1 MRRTTLILLLALVAL
16 LAVPAAAQAITFDK
30 AVDKLVDQG
39 YPQSVIKKI
48 RSHGTNSLGFW
59 PGGTEANDDVAR
71 YIARQM
77 RAVGL
82 QRVRLEG
89 VPVDEWEMRGAW
101 VKVNGR
107 RMIASQWGG
116 VRGTPERGLTGELV
130 YVGTGSRDEIAAAGD
145 VRGKVL
151 LVDLDAYSWWP
162 NYVQMEAKLAGAKAM
177 VLTHAPYDI
186 DPSAEYF
193 TQLDALGCF
202 DGETDYANTP
212 FVYVSRRNGD
222 ALRAELQ
229 SATEPVMATVKSDV
243 KVRFADRGGRG
254 FNVVGVI
261 PGTTHKRQ
269 LVVVSAHHDAWFR
282 AALDDTSAVG
292 AALTMARAMEM
303 SGYRPERTIVFLMT
317 TAEEFGYTDAWYDWL
332 VGSWW
337 AITKEH
343 TDWPGRVA
351 GQINLEWQGLREG
364 WYQVRTNPEMK
375 PWVQSVF
382 DANPDLNPYGIE
394 PGVGIRSKVFCWND
408 QWPFTAAGVPS
419 VYLVTKS
426 DDYRGMWY
434 HTNYDAPSL
443 IDWEYYAKN
452 IKLAARFVDGLVAP
466 EGGVLPYH
474 FGSRAT
480 QLAGTVDAAG
490 MVARGVNE
498 EVVGDFA
505 ADLDFFS
512 QAAAAFDAG
521 KDMIAPAD
529 RAAANIKLMRVQKW
543 INSSMTAL
551 DQWDTTVY
559 PHQQVYDDFAY
570 LDDAVAAVDADD
582 KDAALTAVGSVG
594 QVWIAQ
600 YFSVPV
606 YLRHLEVIRPTY
618 RRVVWGA
625 QGHLPPYPQL
635 HRELALLEDGELA
648 AARPSL
654 AAKRTALRKDLE
666 RRLVRMGDVLN
677 RSATVLEQITP

>member
-1 MRRTTLILLLALVAL
+1 MRRSTLVLLAALAALLIL
-16 LAVPAAAQAITFDK
+16 PSAAHAISFDK
-30 AVDKLVDQG
+30 AVDRLVDRG
-39 YPQSVIKKI
+39 YPQSIITKI

-59 PGGTEANDDVAR
+59 PGGTKANDQVAR
-71 YIARQM
+71 YVAREM
-77 RAVGL
+77 RAAGL
-82 QRVRLEG
+82 KRVHLEP

-130 YVGTGSRDEIAAAGD
+130 YVGTGSAAEIAAAGD

-162 NYVQMEAKLAGAKAM
+162 NYVQLEAKLAGARAM
-177 VLTHAPYDI
+177 VLTHAPFDN

-202 DGETDYANTP
+202 DAETDYAGTP

-222 ALRAELQ
+222 RLRAELAA
-229 SATEPVMATVKSDV
+229 ATEPVMATVKSDV

-254 FNVVGVI
+254 FNVVGAI

-292 AALTMARAMEM
+292 AALTMAKAMKM
-303 SGYRPERTIVFLMT
+303 SGHRPERTIVFLIT

-337 AITKEH
+337 AITRAHK
-343 TDWPGRVA
+343 DWPGRVA
-351 GQINLEWQGLREG
+351 GQVNLEWQGLREG
-364 WYQVRTNPEMK
+364 WYQVRTNPEMV
-375 PWVQSVF
+375 PWAQAVF

-394 PGVGIRSKVFCWND
+394 PGVGIREQVFCWND

-419 VYLVTKS
+419 IYLVTKS

-434 HTNYDAPSL
+434 HTNYDVPSL
-443 IDWEYYAKN
+443 MDWDYYAKN
-452 IKLAARFVDGLVAP
+452 IKLASRFVDGLDDP
-466 EGGVLPYH
+466 SGGVLPYH

-480 QLAGTVDAAG
+480 QLAGTVDADG
-490 MVARGVNE
+490 MIGRGVKE
-498 EVVGDFA
+498 EVVQDFV
-505 ADLDFFS
+505 ADVDFFAR
-512 QAAAAFDAG
+512 AAEDFDAG
-521 KDMIAPAD
+521 RDAVAPAD
-529 RAAANIKLMRVQKW
+529 KAAVNRKLMKVEKW
-543 INSSMTAL
+543 LNRSMTAL
-551 DQWDTTVY
+551 DQWDSTVY
-559 PHQQVYDDFAY
+559 PHEQVYADFAY
-570 LDDAVAAVDADD
+570 LDDAVQAVDDLD
-582 KDAALTAVGSVG
+582 KDAALAAVGSVG

-606 YLRHLEVIRPTY
+606 YLRHLQVIRPDY

-635 HRELALLEDGELA
+635 HRELALLEDGRLG

-654 AAKRTALRKDLE
+654 VAKRTALRKDLE
-666 RRLVRMGDVLN
+666 RRLAEMGDVLN
-677 RSATVLEQITP
+677 RSATALEQITP

>member
-1 MRRTTLILLLALVAL
+1 MRRITLFVVVAL
-16 LAVPAAAQAITFDK
+16 LTLLVVPAAAHAITLDE
-30 AVDKLVDQG
+30 AIDKLVDQG
-39 YPQSVIKKI
+39 YPRSVIQKI
-48 RSHGTNSLGFW
+48 RSHGTNDLGFW
-59 PGGTEANDDVAR
+59 PGGTQANDDVAR

-82 QRVRLEG
+82 ERVRLEG

-107 RMIASQWGG
+107 KMIASQWGG

-130 YVGTGSRDEIAAAGD
+130 YVGTGSAAEIAAAGG

-162 NYVQMEAKLAGAKAM
+162 NFVQMEAKLAGAKAM

-222 ALRAELQ
+222 RLRAELAA
-229 SATEPVMATVKSDV
+229 ATEPVVATVKSDV
-243 KVRFADRGGRG
+243 KVRFADKGGRG

-269 LVVVSAHHDAWFR
+269 LVVLSAHHDAWFR

-292 AALTMARAMEM
+292 AALTMAKAMKM
-303 SGYRPERTIVFLMT
+303 SGYKPDRTIVFLVT

-337 AITKEH
+337 AITKAH

-351 GQINLEWQGLREG
+351 GQVNLEWQGLREG

-382 DANPDLNPYGIE
+382 DANAELNPYGLE

-419 VYLVTKS
+419 IYLVTKS

-434 HTNYDAPSL
+434 HTNYDVPSL

-452 IKLAARFVDGLVAP
+452 IKLASRFVDGLDKPA
-466 EGGVLPYH
+466 GGVLPYH
-474 FGSRAT
+474 FGSRAA
-480 QLAGTVDAAG
+480 QLADTVDAAG
-490 MVARGVNE
+490 MADRGVSKS
-498 EVVGDFA
+498 VVSDFVD
-505 ADLDFFS
+505 DLDFFA
-512 QAAAAFDAG
+512 QAAAEFDSDR
-521 KDMIAPAD
+521 DMIPAAS
-529 RAAANIKLMRVQKW
+529 RAAANAKLMKVQKW

-559 PHQQVYDDFAY
+559 PHEQVWADFAY
-570 LDDAVAAVDADD
+570 LDDAVTAVDAVD
-582 KDAALTAVGSVG
+582 KDAALAAVGSVG

-606 YLRHLEVIRPTY
+606 YLRHLEVIRPDY
-618 RRVVWGA
+618 PRVVWGA
-625 QGHLPPYPQL
+625 QGHLAPYPQL
-635 HRELALLEDGELA
+635 HRELALLEASEFD
-648 AARPSL
+648 AARTSL
-654 AAKRTALRKDLE
+654 VAKRTALRKDLE
-666 RRLVRMGDVLN
+666 KRLEEMGHVLH
-677 RSATVLEQITP
+677 RSAVALEQITP